1 VLWKT
6 ENKALPLMA
15 LFCQWTS
22 LR

>member
-22 LR
+22 SR